1 MFVKLYHIVIIK
13 FETYK
18 YILKIILNMF
28 FLLFINKTA
37 KMKVKRKSTPNK
49 IIKLDKV
56 KVMKIFR
63 MFCIEMKHLIVT
75 LHAKYGC
82 KYKKAKFKS

>member
-1 MFVKLYHIVIIK
+1 M
-13 FETYK
+13 
-18 YILKIILNMF
+18 
-28 FLLFINKTA
+28 FINKTA

-63 MFCIEMKHLIVT
+63 MFCIEMKYLIVT

-82 KYKKAKFKS
+82 NYKKNKIQKLTHIYAMLFCYNRIMKEYIFFIYNFLQF